1 VITVSTEGVAV
12 AKGEGLMT
20 LVTAT
25 IRDLGLVVDK
35 AVVDPSNQNVLAT
48 FYVTDFDQK
57 KVRRA
62 VHGSSSRQEGGAAL
76 RWKWLSSAHAA

>member
-1 VITVSTEGVAV
+1 MSTEGEAEV
-12 AKGEGLMT
+12 KTMGEGLLS

-35 AVVDPSNQNVLAT
+35 AVVDPSDKNVLAT

-57 KVRRA
+57 KV
-62 VHGSSSRQEGGAAL
+62 SRVPLESTGLTEGWG
-76 RWKWLSSAHAA
+76 R